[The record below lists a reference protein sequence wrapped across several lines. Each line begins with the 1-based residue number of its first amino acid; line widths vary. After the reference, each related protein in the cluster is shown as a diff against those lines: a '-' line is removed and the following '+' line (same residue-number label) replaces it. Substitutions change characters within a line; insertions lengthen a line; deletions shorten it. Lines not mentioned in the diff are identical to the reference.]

1 MSNTALIKIID
12 DPKTG
17 KKRMKHVRDL
27 TDKEESELILMD
39 KFLSALES
47 EKGVV
52 TWASNRTGIPV
63 QKHHQWLNKFPE
75 YAERAAEI
83 EKVNKDWIFSKL
95 AELIDEKN
103 PQSVIFACKTRL
115 GMTEKTET
123 TVNVKAKDL
132 IDVDDALAEMRESL
146 KKSDDL
152 DESSDSE

>member
-1 MSNTALIKIID
+1 MGNTALVKIVK

-17 KKRMKHVRDL
+17 KKKMEHVRDL
-27 TDKEESELILMD
+27 TDKEEDELILMD
-39 KFLSALES
+39 KFLNALES

-52 TWASNRTGIPV
+52 SWAAMRTGIPAY
-63 QKHHQWLNKFPE
+63 KHHQWLNKFPE
-75 YAERAAEI
+75 YAEKAAQIEEI
-83 EKVNKDWIFSKL
+83 NKEWIFSKL

-132 IDVDDALAEMRESL
+132 VDVEDALAEMRESL
-146 KKSDDL
+146 KKTEDF
-152 DESSDSE
+152 DESSASE